1 MPEEL
6 AVEFAE
12 IVWRPRPACTSTE
25 NFDHRGRDQ
34 SPLTTRNRSGYVSS
48 ISNDPHDPRELF
60 HRYERNPILV
70 ASSWPKMVNAVFNPG
85 ATMFDGE
92 TLLLTRVEDRTGLSR
107 LTVCRSRD
115 GYTDWIVEPERSL
128 VPNLDSWEEKWGIED
143 PRITALDTGEYL
155 ITYTGFSGAGPL
167 ICLASTRDFVTFE
180 RRGLMQSPEDKDAA
194 LFPRLINGRWAMI
207 HRPVPNTERL
217 GAHIWLS
224 WSPDLKHWGDPTVLI
239 QARHG
244 GWWDANKVGLGPPP
258 METPAGWLI
267 LYHGVRTTVAGSL
280 YRLGLAML
288 DRGNPARVVARSN
301 EWIFGPC
308 APYEVAGD
316 VPDVV
321 FPCGWILDD
330 DGDTIRM
337 YYGAADSCV
346 AVATASLAEL
356 LNHLYLHPMN

>member
-1 MPEEL
+1 VIGVP
-6 AVEFAE
+6 
-12 IVWRPRPACTSTE
+12 
-25 NFDHRGRDQ
+25 
-34 SPLTTRNRSGYVSS
+34 SS

-70 ASSWPKMVNAVFNPG
+70 ASGWPKMVNAVFNPG

-92 TLLLTRVEDRTGLSR
+92 TLLLARVEDRTGLSR
-107 LTVCRSRD
+107 LTVCRSKD
-115 GYTDWIVEPERSL
+115 GYSDWTIEPERSL
-128 VPNLDSWEEKWGIED
+128 VPNLDSWEEKWGVED
-143 PRITALDTGEYL
+143 PRITALETGEYL
-155 ITYTGFSGAGPL
+155 VTYTGFSGAGPL
-167 ICLASTRDFVTFE
+167 ICLASTRDFVSFE

-194 LFPRLINGRWAMI
+194 IFPRLINGRWAMI

-224 WSPDLKHWGDPTVLI
+224 WSPDLKHWGDPTMLVE
-239 QARHG
+239 ARHG

-258 METPAGWLI
+258 LETPAGWLI
-267 LYHGVRTTVAGSL
+267 VYHGVRTTVAGSL

-288 DRGNPARVVARSN
+288 DRENPTRVIARSN

-321 FPCGWILDD
+321 FPCGWILDE

-337 YYGAADSCV
+337 YYGAADTCI

-356 LNHLYLHPMN
+356 LSYLYLHPMN